1 MNMQFLN
8 STQNI
13 QYNRFTQSN
22 SYSQSLP
29 TMMSRRKNIPM
40 SNIAPIVA
48 SSKNVPLP
56 NDSST
61 PKMVWGPAIWFLLHT
76 LAEKI
81 KEDAFLNIRVEL
93 LNNIYAICTHLPCP
107 ICSEHAK
114 EYLGK
119 INFNTITTKVQLKY
133 MLFNFH
139 NEVNNRKG
147 YPIFNIDEL
156 NEKYL
161 KANTINIIQNFMI
174 HFKDKH
180 RSPKLMADDLQ
191 RARIASSLQEWFRT
205 NIIYFD

>member
-1 MNMQFLN
+1 MQFLN

-13 QYNRFTQSN
+13 KYNGSTESN
-22 SYSQSLP
+22 SYSQPIPS
-29 TMMSRRKNIPM
+29 MMSRRKMIPM
-40 SNIAPIVA
+40 SNVAPITT
-48 SSKNVPLP
+48 SSKNGPP
-56 NDSST
+56 SNDISA
-61 PKMVWGPAIWFLLHT
+61 PKMIWGPAIWFLLHT

-119 INFNTITTKVQLKY
+119 INFNTITTKLQLKY
-133 MLFNFH
+133 ILFNFH
-139 NEVNNRKG
+139 NEVNKRKG
-147 YPIFNIDEL
+147 YVIFNIDEL

-191 RARIASSLQEWFRT
+191 RARIASSLQEWFRR
-205 NIIYFD
+205 NIIHFD